1 MQITTYPRARRE
13 LLRQVFSIWTA
24 TLIAAAYFGHYVGR
38 TDPDSLAGTLS
49 VGLTVGAIAYAI
61 TFALTERIRRSKSP
75 IEMLNRDRE
84 LLRYGISTLNRVMFA
99 ILLMLTYIGLS
110 TVVSPASP
118 VMKVLAPASA
128 VSLAW
133 LLGNIAQ
140 IYARSARDISG
151 LDDEDPDLDGFWKRP
166 RRFRREAAQDLLQTA
181 NGWSVNGRDVFAR
194 QNCGPVFIS
203 QELAVRYGALEAEAR
218 LHYVQLCDRP
228 EQTEAADR
236 LERIAVCLEQMDE
249 LCDLEQR
256 TRRLLTNDD
265 KALKSLIWQ

>member
-1 MQITTYPRARRE
+1 MRIITYPQARRE
-13 LLRQVFSIWTA
+13 RLRQVFSFRMA
-24 TLIAAAYFGHYVGR
+24 TLVAAAYFGHSVGG
-38 TDPDSLAGTLS
+38 TAPDSLADTLS

-61 TFALTERIRRSKSP
+61 TFALTERVRRSKSP

-84 LLRYGISTLNRVMFA
+84 LLRYGISTLNCVMFA
-99 ILLMLTYIGLS
+99 TLLMLTYIGLS

-128 VSLAW
+128 ASLAW

-166 RRFRREAAQDLLQTA
+166 RRLRREAAQDLLQTA
-181 NGWSVNGRDVFAR
+181 TGWTVKGRDVFAR

-203 QELAVRYGALEAEAR
+203 QEMAVRYGALEAEAR

-228 EQTEAADR
+228 DQAEAADR
-236 LERIAVCLEQMDE
+236 LERIAVCLDQMDQ
-249 LCDLEQR
+249 LRDLEQR
-256 TRRLLTNDD
+256 ARRLLTNDD
-265 KALKSLIWQ
+265 GALKSLIRP